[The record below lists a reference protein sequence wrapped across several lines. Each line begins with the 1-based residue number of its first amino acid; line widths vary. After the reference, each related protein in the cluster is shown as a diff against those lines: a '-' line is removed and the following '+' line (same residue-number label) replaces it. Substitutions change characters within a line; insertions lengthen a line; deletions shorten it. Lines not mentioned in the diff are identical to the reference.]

1 MIRHR
6 IAVSGLTAVLTIFFF
21 NGCDRLSV
29 KDELSELQFELIDHR
44 GEQVIF
50 PESFEGKTILA
61 GYLYTTCP
69 DICPMITYNMRDVER
84 ELDTNELHF
93 ISISFDPDRD
103 TPEILAD
110 YARNYHLKDEKWS
123 LLTGDRRTVMD
134 LMKRLEIVTVK
145 TPTRFTESGDQIYFI
160 DHTDRVSLIDKDGN
174 LRRNYIGSKLRSEE
188 VIEDIRLLLDK
199 ADD

>member
-1 MIRHR
+1 MTRHR
-6 IAVSGLTAVLTIFFF
+6 IAVSGLIAVLTIFFF

-44 GEQVIF
+44 GKQVIF

-110 YARNYHLKDEKWS
+110 YARNYNLKDEKWS

-134 LMKRLEIVTVK
+134 LMERLEIVTVK
-145 TPTRFTESGDQIYFI
+145 TPTRFTESGDHIYFI

-174 LRRNYIGSKLRSEE
+174 LRRNYMGSKLRSEE
-188 VIEDIRLLLDK
+188 VIEDIRVLVDK
-199 ADD
+199 ADE